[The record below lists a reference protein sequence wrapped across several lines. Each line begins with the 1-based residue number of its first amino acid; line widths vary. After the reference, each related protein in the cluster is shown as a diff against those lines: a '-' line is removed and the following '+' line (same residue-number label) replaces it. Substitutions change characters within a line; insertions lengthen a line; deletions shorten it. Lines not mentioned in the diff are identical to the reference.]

1 MEMRLKLRHISTVS
15 GVKNIR
21 PAHNGKAGRA
31 KLSHNNIILSAGAV
45 ADQQLPSLVPAYDD
59 PDVAVVRVKG
69 QVSRLGLG
77 LGDIGAVAVLH
88 DNAPAVA
95 YDIALAVVEYPI
107 HKAGTVKAEGP
118 VSAGFSAFMPI
129 AW

>member
-31 KLSHNNIILSAGAV
+31 KLSHNNIILSAGTV
-45 ADQQLPSLVPAYDD
+45 ADQQLPGLVPAYDD

>member
-77 LGDIGAVAVLH
+77 RGDIGAVAALH
-88 DNAPAVA
+88 ANAPAVA